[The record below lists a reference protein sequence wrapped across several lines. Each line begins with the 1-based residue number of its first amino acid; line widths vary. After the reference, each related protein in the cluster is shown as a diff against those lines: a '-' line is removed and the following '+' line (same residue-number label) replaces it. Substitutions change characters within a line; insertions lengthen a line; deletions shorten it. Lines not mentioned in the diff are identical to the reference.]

1 MAKHK
6 KRSRPTS
13 RDPTYSP
20 IVSRQAAASNNG
32 RSGVMLCSQDAW
44 KVLCADGYKPITQCS
59 EVKMAINAYARNVA
73 MMTIHLMRNTPD
85 GDVRVKNELSRK
97 VDITPAPY
105 MGRTNLMYMTVRQMM
120 ETGNMILYPEVRNGY
135 LEWLRPLPPSQRQ
148 LVEDG
153 DGFVVLYN
161 GKTLRPDEVIN
172 LVYNPDPE
180 RPWKGQGV
188 TVDVGDMVKAI
199 RRTNTTRNALMESPA
214 PSLIIKVSE
223 LSPELQS
230 PEGQDRL
237 VDKYLS
243 QSASGKPWMIP
254 AEVMDVQEVKPLSIA
269 DLAIK
274 DNLELDKKAVAAML
288 GVPAHMVGVGAFSAD
303 EHNNFIATKLPF
315 ITQIVEQELTSKIL
329 LADDL
334 HFRLNKRSLM
344 SYALKDLVTM
354 GQAMVDR
361 MAMDRNEWRDL
372 MDMEPDERMHEL
384 LALENYLPADR
395 LGDQKKLKG
404 KKGGA
409 NDGEESNDPDD
420 APAEQ

>member
-13 RDPTYSP
+13 RDPTSKT
-20 IVSRQAAASNNG
+20 VSQ
-32 RSGVMLCSQDAW
+32 RSGGVMLCSQDAW

-97 VDITPAPY
+97 VDITTAPY

-135 LEWLRPLPPSQRQ
+135 LEWMRPLPPSQRQ

-214 PSLIIKVSE
+214 PSLIVKVSE

-230 PEGQDRL
+230 PDGQEKL
-237 VDKYLS
+237 ADKYLS

>member
-1 MAKHK
+1 MAKRK
-6 KRSRPTS
+6 NRARRNSREPPVTAAPQQKRS
-13 RDPTYSP
+13 
-20 IVSRQAAASNNG
+20 
-32 RSGVMLCSQDAW
+32 VMLCSQDAW
-44 KVLCADGYKPITQCS
+44 TVLCQDGYKPITQCS

-85 GDVRVKNELSRK
+85 GDVRVKNALSRK

-105 MGRTNLMYMTVRQMM
+105 MGRTNLMYMVVRQMM
-120 ETGNMILYPEVRNGY
+120 ETGNMILYPEIRNGY
-135 LEWLRPLPPSQRQ
+135 LEWLRPMPPSQRT

-153 DGFVVLYN
+153 DGFHVLYN
-161 GKTLRPDEVIN
+161 GMRLGPDEVIN

-180 RPWKGQGV
+180 KPWKGQGV
-188 TVDVGDMVKAI
+188 TVDVSEMVKAI
-199 RRTNTTRNALMESPA
+199 RQTNSTRNSLLESPA
-214 PSLIIKVSE
+214 PSLIVKVSE

-230 PEGQDRL
+230 PEGQDSL

-254 AEVMDVQEVKPLSIA
+254 AEVMEVQEVKPLSIA

-288 GVPAHMVGVGAFSAD
+288 GVPPHMVGVGSFSAD

-315 ITQIVEQELTSKIL
+315 ITQIVEQELTTKLL

-344 SYALKDLVTM
+344 SYALGDLVNM
-354 GQAMVDR
+354 GKEMVDR

-372 MDMEPDERMHEL
+372 MDMAPDDRMHEL
-384 LALENYLPADR
+384 LALENYIPADR

-404 KKGGA
+404 GA
-409 NDGEESNDPDD
+409 SDGKESNEADD
-420 APAEQ
+420 AAAGQ